1 MTINYTQFLQHL
13 KENKISPVYLFSGE
27 ENYLKQEALKKIER
41 TLLNAENKE
50 LNYNSYSA
58 SDIPPKV
65 IIDTLATVPFLAEKR
80 LIVVE
85 NIDDWK
91 EKDEQQIINY
101 LDKPSLNSC
110 LVLTNRRVDSK
121 NLLHTKINQVGL
133 IVNCKNLNEGEIL
146 FWIRK
151 RFSSEEKTIS
161 TPAAQLLLEL
171 TGNNLSNLNNEI
183 DKICLY
189 NKEKREI
196 NEKIVFSLSAE
207 GRIYQINEL
216 AKILYENKLE
226 QTLKILNNLFI
237 ENERPEI
244 ILGAISRRIRQFIYA
259 LSFKEQEL
267 SDEEISTKLRI
278 YKSYDPLFF
287 KQVRKFDK
295 KILVR
300 FLEYCQQADYEMK
313 TGKKT
318 AQIALENL
326 IFRLTGTEE
335 RIVSMGKT

>member
-27 ENYLKQEALKKIER
+27 EDYLKQEALKKIER

-58 SDIPPKV
+58 SDTPPKA
-65 IIDTLATVPFLAEKR
+65 IIATLATVPFLAEKR

-91 EKDEQQIINY
+91 EKGEQQIIDY

-110 LVLTNRRVDSK
+110 LVLTNRRVDVK

-133 IVNCKNLNEGEIL
+133 IVNCKNLSEGEIL
-146 FWIRK
+146 YWIRK

-171 TGNNLSNLNNEI
+171 TGNNLSNLNKEI
-183 DKICLY
+183 EKICLY
-189 NKEKREI
+189 NERAEI
-196 NEKIVFSLSAE
+196 NEKIVSSLSAE

-216 AKILYENKLE
+216 AKILFENKLA
-226 QTLKILNNLFI
+226 QTLKILDNLFI

-244 ILGAISRRIRQFIYA
+244 ILGAISRRIRKFIYA
-259 LSFKEQEL
+259 LSLKEQKL
-267 SDEEISTKLRI
+267 TNEEIRTKLRI
-278 YKSYDPLFF
+278 YKFFDPFF
-287 KQVRKFDK
+287 FEQMEKFNRETL
-295 KILVR
+295 IR
-300 FLEYCQQADYEMK
+300 FLEYCQEADYEIK

-335 RIVSMGKT
+335 RIIAMGKT